1 MAARRNK
8 STPAARAEREFLSEA
23 EEILERMRD
32 DLALCLESA
41 TADEEIAPDVLNRL
55 FRSAHSLKGLS
66 GLFGL
71 GALAELTHRTEDLLD
86 AWRLGRARVTADGL
100 ALFEEAVALFGRAL
114 EQLAAGAL
122 APGFADAVAQL
133 LARIDAW
140 RSGAPAP
147 QAATGDAL
155 DAPPA
160 LLRALT
166 EYEEHRLRENLQRG
180 RAIYVITAVLEL
192 ASFEERLSEIGT
204 ALREVGEL
212 LSTLPSPGDGNPGE
226 IRFALLAATDLDA
239 ATLARRLDL
248 EPSAIHTAR
257 AGTRSAAPASPRR
270 AAAQPVAK
278 PSASP
283 AAAPAVGEPDIAL
296 ADRPGSPREATDAD
310 AATLRSISDTVRVDI
325 RKLDELMNLVG
336 ELAQERGALAAFAR
350 KLAADTH
357 AAKLGA
363 ELDKI
368 HKALDRKLQ
377 DLQASVIEVRMVP
390 LRQVFD
396 KLSRVAR
403 RLKLD
408 LGKNAQLEIKGADTE
423 LDKLIVEQLV
433 DPLMHIVRNAFDHA
447 LESAQERVAA
457 GKPEHGHVRI
467 EATQRGNDVVIS
479 VADDGRGID
488 TARVRARAIERGL
501 ISADAQLTQRDLLD
515 LVFAPGLSTRSEVT
529 ETSGRG
535 VGMDVVRANVS
546 ALGGI
551 ASIDSTLGKGT
562 VVTLTLPIT
571 LAIIQALVVG
581 VGGERYAIPLNS
593 VREVLIPEP
602 DALQRSGSRELLALR
617 GEALPVLRLREEFS
631 VTSGAASADK
641 PFAVILGLGDARLA
655 LLVDRLEGQRDSV
668 IKPIQGPVR
677 SVRGVAGATELGDQA
692 AVLVLDVAALVSSAV
707 GAGLRSEAA

>member
-32 DLALCLESA
+32 DLALCLEAA
-41 TADEEIAPDVLNRL
+41 TTGDEIAPDVLNRL

-71 GALAELTHRTEDLLD
+71 ESLAELTHRTEDLLD
-86 AWRLGRARVTADGL
+86 AWRLGRARVSSDGL
-100 ALFEEAVALFGRAL
+100 ALFEESVALFGRAL

-122 APGFADAVAQL
+122 APGFGAAVSQL

-140 RSGAPAP
+140 RSGAAAP
-147 QAATGDAL
+147 QATAHDAFDAL
-155 DAPPA
+155 DAPSA

-180 RAIYVITAVLEL
+180 RAIYVITAVLDL

-204 ALREVGEL
+204 VLREGGEL
-212 LSTLPSPGDGNPGE
+212 LSTLPSPSDGDPGE

-239 ATLARRLDL
+239 STLARRLEL
-248 EPSAIHTAR
+248 EPHAIHTAR
-257 AGTRSAAPASPRR
+257 AAAKAPSAGRSVE
-270 AAAQPVAK
+270 AAALEEA
-278 PSASP
+278 
-283 AAAPAVGEPDIAL
+283 
-296 ADRPGSPREATDAD
+296 EAT
-310 AATLRSISDTVRVDI
+310 TLRSISDTVRVDI

-336 ELAQERGALAAFAR
+336 ELALERGALATFAR
-350 KLAADTH
+350 KLAADAH
-357 AAKLGA
+357 GARHGA

-377 DLQASVIEVRMVP
+377 ELQARVIEVRMVP

-408 LGKNAQLEIKGADTE
+408 LAKDAQLEIRGADTE

-447 LESAQERVAA
+447 LESAEERAAA
-457 GKPEHGHVRI
+457 GKPEQGHVRL
-467 EATQRGNDVVIS
+467 EASQRGNDVVIT
-479 VADDGRGID
+479 VTDDGRGID

-501 ISADAQLTQRDLLD
+501 ISADAQLTQRELVD

-571 LAIIQALVVG
+571 LAIIQALIVG

-593 VREVLIPEP
+593 VREVLMPEP
-602 DALQRSGSRELLALR
+602 EALQRSGSRELLALR
-617 GEALPVLRLREEFS
+617 GEALPVLRLRDEFS
-631 VTSGAASADK
+631 VTTGGAAPDE

-668 IKPIQGPVR
+668 IKPIRGPVR

-707 GAGLRSEAA
+707 GASSRLEAA

>member
-32 DLALCLESA
+32 DLALCLEAA
-41 TADEEIAPDVLNRL
+41 TADDDIAPEVLNRL

-71 GALAELTHRTEDLLD
+71 ESLAELTHRTEDLLD
-86 AWRLGRARVTADGL
+86 AWRLGRARVSADGL
-100 ALFEEAVALFGRAL
+100 ALFEESVALFARAL

-122 APGFADAVAQL
+122 APEFGAAVAQL
-133 LARIDAW
+133 LVRIDTW
-140 RSGAPAP
+140 RPDAPAP
-147 QAATGDAL
+147 QASAHDAL
-155 DAPPA
+155 DAPSA

-180 RAIYVITAVLEL
+180 RAIYVITAVFDL

-239 ATLARRLDL
+239 STLARRLEL
-248 EPSAIHTAR
+248 EPRAIHTAR
-257 AGTRSAAPASPRR
+257 AAAKAKAGPAP
-270 AAAQPVAK
+270 K
-278 PSASP
+278 PSAGP
-283 AAAPAVGEPDIAL
+283 AAEAPALEEA
-296 ADRPGSPREATDAD
+296 EAT
-310 AATLRSISDTVRVDI
+310 TLRSISDTVRVDI

-336 ELAQERGALAAFAR
+336 ELALERGALATFAR
-350 KLAADTH
+350 KLAADAH
-357 AAKLGA
+357 GARLGA

-368 HKALDRKLQ
+368 HRALDRKLQ
-377 DLQASVIEVRMVP
+377 ELQASVIEVRMVP
-390 LRQVFD
+390 LRQVFE

-408 LGKNAQLEIKGADTE
+408 LGKDAQLEIKGADTE

-447 LESAQERVAA
+447 LESAEERAAA
-457 GKPEHGHVRI
+457 GKPEQGHVRL
-467 EATQRGNDVVIS
+467 EASQRGNDVVIT
-479 VADDGRGID
+479 VTDDGRGID

-501 ISADAQLTQRDLLD
+501 ISADAQLTQRELVD

-562 VVTLTLPIT
+562 VVALTLPIT
-571 LAIIQALVVG
+571 LAIIQTLVVG

-593 VREVLIPEP
+593 VREVLTPEP
-602 DALQRSGSRELLALR
+602 EALQRSGSRELLALR
-617 GEALPVLRLREEFS
+617 GEALPVLRLRDEFS
-631 VTSGAASADK
+631 VTTDGAAPDK

-692 AVLVLDVAALVSSAV
+692 AVLVLDVAALVSGAV
-707 GAGLRSEAA
+707 GASPRAEAA